1 MRIEGKNYQVVDALP
16 MRGMA
21 VPRDDQEQHA
31 LGCTDPSRCSLGDR
45 RWRQQQHHG
54 TSQAVACGIEDRLLS
69 WLCVRALPR
78 GSRVLGCGQEVLV
91 ARSCLEVELRR
102 RNGGVPRIPRRVRSC
117 LHGGPDHPAHGARLA
132 PPLWRDQILPATTH
146 DSTATNH
153 HDDKS
158 VLGLAHDH
166 NDSSV

>member
-1 MRIEGKNYQVVDALP
+1 

-21 VPRDDQEQHA
+21 APPVTTKSSTPWGVLILLAVLWAIVDGDSATPRN
-31 LGCTDPSRCSLGDR
+31 LPSR
-45 RWRQQQHHG
+45 
-54 TSQAVACGIEDRLLS
+54 ACGIEDRLLT